1 MGAGL
6 MASGGA
12 RARSGPAPQA
22 NAIRNGRA
30 GADWIRLPASG
41 RKGEP
46 PPWPLTRGTGRE
58 KALWADEWKRPQ
70 AIMWQANGQ
79 ELEVALYVRAIRIAE
94 NPKAKA
100 GDRTLV
106 VRLQEH
112 LGLSQPGLA
121 RNRWMIVDDVAM
133 AESAPADTGGGAQRP
148 IPISDAR
155 DRLRR
160 LGSDAG

>member
-1 MGAGL
+1 

-12 RARSGPAPQA
+12 RARSGPAPDR

-41 RKGEP
+41 RKGESP
-46 PPWPLTRGTGRE
+46 EWPLTRATGRE
-58 KALWADEWKRPQ
+58 RTLWEREWRRPQ
-70 AIMWQANGQ
+70 AIMWEANGQ
-79 ELEVALYVRAIRIAE
+79 ELEVALYVRAVRIAE

-100 GDRTLV
+100 GDRNLV
-106 VRLQEH
+106 KQLFEH

-121 RNRWMIVDDVAM
+121 RNRWVIVDDA
-133 AESAPADTGGGAQRP
+133 AAADSPGDTTTARP

-160 LGSDAG
+160 MSDAG

>member
-1 MGAGL
+1 MT
-6 MASGGA
+6 SGGA
-12 RARSGPAPQA
+12 RARSGPAPER

-46 PPWPLTRGTGRE
+46 PPFPLPRRTKRE
-58 KALWADEWKRPQ
+58 LAVWDQEWHRPQ
-70 AIMWQANGQ
+70 AIMWESSGQ
-79 ELEVALYVRAIRIAE
+79 ELEVALYVRTLVEAE
-94 NPKAKA
+94 HRGAA
-100 GDRTLV
+100 ASIRTLL
-106 VRLQEH
+106 VRMQEH

-121 RNRWMIVDDVAM
+121 RNRWTIVEDGAVA
-133 AESAPADTGGGAQRP
+133 SDTSVETGVAP

-160 LGSDAG
+160 MTSVG